1 LPHAHARRCSDKR
14 GETGKQLEF
23 GKEKWYGGSEEDEM
37 VMRGETRDAGMR
49 GETGKELEFG
59 KEQW

>member
-1 LPHAHARRCSDKR
+1 V
-14 GETGKQLEF
+14 KQLEF
-23 GKEKWYGGSEEDEM
+23 GKEQWEGGSEEDEM

>member
-1 LPHAHARRCSDKR
+1 
-14 GETGKQLEF
+14 
-23 GKEKWYGGSEEDEM
+23 M

-59 KEQW
+59 KEQWETGSEEDEEMVMGKEQR